1 MRQMTDCTIVSEHLH
16 DEKPEE
22 LISLMEKLHGR
33 EDINRM
39 IEAVED
45 ERLSIEDVFSV
56 ALENKTKAGFHAA
69 WVLEKLCEKNPIY
82 ALYFVDE
89 LCEKFDRICNQSSMR
104 EFAKL
109 LAGLLSKADKG
120 RIDRELAI
128 KLQKREF
135 AMQTRDEKC

>member
-1 MRQMTDCTIVSEHLH
+1 MTDCTIVSEHLH

-56 ALENKTKAGFHAA
+56 ALENKTKSGFHAA

-82 ALYFVDE
+82 ALYFVDD
-89 LCEKFDRICNQSSMR
+89 KFKASLDYFVFGCVL
-104 EFAKL
+104 EFCCQFSVNPSFVCL
-109 LAGLLSKADKG
+109 
-120 RIDRELAI
+120 
-128 KLQKREF
+128 
-135 AMQTRDEKC
+135 

>member
-56 ALENKTKAGFHAA
+56 ALENKTKSGFHAA
-69 WVLEKLCEKNPIY
+69 WVLEKLCAVEQINHTATISVRSKPILNIQRRLTKENVT
-82 ALYFVDE
+82 ALI
-89 LCEKFDRICNQSSMR
+89 L
-104 EFAKL
+104 
-109 LAGLLSKADKG
+109 
-120 RIDRELAI
+120 
-128 KLQKREF
+128 
-135 AMQTRDEKC
+135 

>member
-1 MRQMTDCTIVSEHLH
+1 MTDCTIVSEHLH

-56 ALENKTKAGFHAA
+56 ALENKTKAGFLQLGFWKSCVRKILFMHYI
-69 WVLEKLCEKNPIY
+69 L
-82 ALYFVDE
+82 
-89 LCEKFDRICNQSSMR
+89 SMNCAKSLTA
-104 EFAKL
+104 FAIRV
-109 LAGLLSKADKG
+109 A
-120 RIDRELAI
+120 
-128 KLQKREF
+128 
-135 AMQTRDEKC
+135 

>member
-45 ERLSIEDVFSV
+45 ERLSIENVFSV

-82 ALYFVDE
+82 AL
-89 LCEKFDRICNQSSMR
+89 
-104 EFAKL
+104 
-109 LAGLLSKADKG
+109 
-120 RIDRELAI
+120 
-128 KLQKREF
+128 
-135 AMQTRDEKC
+135 